1 MPATEHSDDE
11 RERCVTGID
20 AIDHILNGGVPRG
33 NTVLISGSVG
43 TGKTSICIEFLVRG
57 ALNGENS
64 LYLSV
69 TEPTDKLL
77 MNVIP
82 FDFFDDKLVRQGKLQ
97 FVDLP
102 KIYDKLGID
111 KEDLDFDQTRLL
123 ADTIAGIVEEQK
135 IRRLVLDSVTS
146 VCYRI
151 REQERIRDFLLRLG
165 TVLSA
170 KGCTTLLVSEI
181 RSSEDGYSQWGVE
194 EALADG
200 VIVTGNLERRG
211 DLLRTLQV
219 VKMRGTTHSRAKYVL
234 DLTSAVALH
243 LKADQY
249 FDAIQGL
256 IDRFAT
262 KKDLEV
268 VYVTS
273 TIPSQSILNAM
284 EALEIPV
291 EHIWFVDC
299 ITQIMMS
306 QAKRHSH
313 SIVVES
319 PTMLEN
325 IMLKVEFLLRKNP
338 DRNALVVLD
347 SINSLS
353 IHNNTKILSEFLHIL
368 VNNLR
373 ARGAYSV
380 IISMQEYETEEI
392 RNMLVLVS
400 DEAVELGA

>member
-1 MPATEHSDDE
+1 VAEQS
-11 RERCVTGID
+11 
-20 AIDHILNGGVPRG
+20 
-33 NTVLISGSVG
+33 ISAEVSE
-43 TGKTSICIEFLVRG
+43 K
-57 ALNGENS
+57 
-64 LYLSV
+64 
-69 TEPTDKLL
+69 
-77 MNVIP
+77 
-82 FDFFDDKLVRQGKLQ
+82 
-97 FVDLP
+97 
-102 KIYDKLGID
+102 
-111 KEDLDFDQTRLL
+111 
-123 ADTIAGIVEEQK
+123 
-135 IRRLVLDSVTS
+135 
-146 VCYRI
+146 
-151 REQERIRDFLLRLG
+151 
-165 TVLSA
+165 LSA
-170 KGCTTLLVSEI
+170 LPV
-181 RSSEDGYSQWGVE
+181 
-194 EALADG
+194 A
-200 VIVTGNLERRG
+200 
-211 DLLRTLQV
+211 
-219 VKMRGTTHSRAKYVL
+219 
-234 DLTSAVALH
+234 SAVALH

-299 ITQIMMS
+299 ISQIMMS
-306 QAKRHSH
+306 QAKRHPH
-313 SIVVES
+313 SIAVES

-338 DRNALVVLD
+338 ERSALVVLD
-347 SINSLS
+347 SINSLA

-373 ARGAYSV
+373 ARGAYTV
-380 IISMQEYETEEI
+380 IISMQEYETDEI

>member
-1 MPATEHSDDE
+1 MAEQSIPTEVSE
-11 RERCVTGID
+11 
-20 AIDHILNGGVPRG
+20 
-33 NTVLISGSVG
+33 
-43 TGKTSICIEFLVRG
+43 K
-57 ALNGENS
+57 
-64 LYLSV
+64 
-69 TEPTDKLL
+69 
-77 MNVIP
+77 
-82 FDFFDDKLVRQGKLQ
+82 
-97 FVDLP
+97 
-102 KIYDKLGID
+102 
-111 KEDLDFDQTRLL
+111 
-123 ADTIAGIVEEQK
+123 
-135 IRRLVLDSVTS
+135 
-146 VCYRI
+146 
-151 REQERIRDFLLRLG
+151 
-165 TVLSA
+165 LSA
-170 KGCTTLLVSEI
+170 LPI
-181 RSSEDGYSQWGVE
+181 
-194 EALADG
+194 A
-200 VIVTGNLERRG
+200 
-211 DLLRTLQV
+211 
-219 VKMRGTTHSRAKYVL
+219 
-234 DLTSAVALH
+234 SAVALH

-299 ITQIMMS
+299 ISQIMMS
-306 QAKRHSH
+306 QAKRHPH
-313 SIVVES
+313 SIAVES

-338 DRNALVVLD
+338 ERSALVVLD
-347 SINSLS
+347 SINSLA

-373 ARGAYSV
+373 ARGAYTV
-380 IISMQEYETEEI
+380 IISMQEYETDEI

>member
-1 MPATEHSDDE
+1 MPTKEHADGE

-20 AIDHILNGGVPRG
+20 AIDHILNGGIPRG
-33 NTVLISGSVG
+33 NTVLISRSVG
-43 TGKTSICIEFLVRG
+43 TGKTSICIEFLIRG
-57 ALNGENS
+57 AINGENS

-77 MNVIP
+77 QNVIP
-82 FDFFDDKLVRQGKLQ
+82 FDFFDDRLARQGKLQ
-97 FVDLP
+97 FLDLP
-102 KIYDKLGID
+102 KMYEKLGID

-123 ADTIAGIVEEQK
+123 ADTIAGLVEEQK
-135 IRRLVLDSVTS
+135 IKRLVLDSVTS

-181 RSSEDGYSQWGVE
+181 RSSEEGYSQWGVE

-200 VIVTGNLERRG
+200 VIVTAEVAEK
-211 DLLRTLQV
+211 LRALPESSAIS
-219 VKMRGTTHSRAKYVL
+219 MR
-234 DLTSAVALH
+234 
-243 LKADQY
+243 LKSDQY
-249 FDAIQGL
+249 FDAIQGM
-256 IDRFAT
+256 IDRFAI

-273 TIPSQSILNAM
+273 TIPSQSIINAL
-284 EALEIPV
+284 EVLEIPM

-299 ITQIMMS
+299 ISQIMMS
-306 QAKRHSH
+306 QEKRHPH
-313 SIVVES
+313 AIIVES

-325 IMLKVEFLLRKNP
+325 IMLKVEFLLRRVP
-338 DRNALVVLD
+338 ERNALVVLD
-347 SINSLS
+347 SINSLA

-373 ARGAYSV
+373 SRGAYTV
-380 IISMQEYETEEI
+380 IFSMQEYETEEI

-400 DEAVELGA
+400 DETIELGG